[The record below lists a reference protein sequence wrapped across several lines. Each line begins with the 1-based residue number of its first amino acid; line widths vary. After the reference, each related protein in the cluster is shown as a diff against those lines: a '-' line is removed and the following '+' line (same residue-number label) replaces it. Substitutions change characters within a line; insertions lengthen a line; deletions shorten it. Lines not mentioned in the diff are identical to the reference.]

1 MGKDL
6 MIIID
11 GNSLMHRAFYALPP
25 LTNREGLHT
34 NVIYGFVNMI
44 NKLVEKYEPK
54 YMAIAFD
61 RKEPTFRHKEYSE
74 YKAKRL
80 KMPEDMAEQ
89 IPYLKKVIDAMNIKR
104 IEIEGYEADDIIGT
118 ISKLSDAKGINTLIV
133 TGDRDAFQLI
143 TENVHVLIT
152 KKGISEMEEYD
163 KQKLLSQYE
172 ITPEQVIDLKGL
184 MGDAS
189 DNIPGVPGVGEKTA
203 LQLLKQYKNIEEILE
218 NIENIKA
225 NKVRQNVE
233 NNKDLALLSK
243 KLATIVTD
251 APIEISLEDLKYK
264 EPDYDA
270 LSELYSMLDFRS
282 LLVKIK
288 KSSYNNVKDKSEF
301 VIEINNLDNFD
312 DIKNLVDKIIKN
324 GTIVFKISQDD
335 HGKPDFIYIG
345 FEGEQY
351 SIPLNDESKSL
362 IKQVMEDTNIKKAGH
377 DVKSDILLLKKMGI
391 DVQGVGFDTMIGAY
405 LLNPS
410 KPDYRLRN
418 IYKEYF
424 GVDID
429 DYENKEGDKVQ
440 NYGSSVKAI
449 CELMEPMNKKII
461 DMGMEKLFNEVEI
474 PLIEVLADMEFEGFK
489 IDKDRLVELSDL
501 FSQKIDSLT
510 EEIYQLAGESF
521 NINST
526 KQLSFILF
534 EKLQLPPVKKTKT
547 GYSTDVEVLESLSD
561 KHPIIEKILEYRQLL
576 KIKSTYIDG
585 LMNLIDEETGRVHSK
600 FNQTVTAT
608 GRLSSTEPNLQ
619 NIPVKTE
626 KGKEIR
632 KAFVAKSPD
641 YVLVD
646 ADYSQIELRVL
657 AHISGDESLIQSFK
671 NNEDIHTRTA
681 SEVFGVSKDLVTP
694 LMRSRAKAVN
704 FGIIY
709 GISDYGLAR
718 DLKISRKEA
727 KFYINNYFARYP
739 LVKKYMDNIVAEGK
753 KKGYVTT
760 ILNRIRYIPELS
772 SANAVQRSFGERI
785 AMNTPIQGSAADIIK
800 IAMVKVY
807 KELKERKMK
816 SKLILQVH
824 DELIVEAYKDEVE
837 EVMKIVKDK
846 MESAVELR
854 VPLIVDVNYG
864 SSWYDTK

>member
-34 NVIYGFVNMI
+34 NVIYGFANMI
-44 NKLVEKYEPK
+44 NKLVEKYEPQ

-61 RKEPTFRHKEYSE
+61 RKEPTFRHKEYQE

-118 ISKLSDAKGINTLIV
+118 ISKLSDAEGINTLIV

-163 KQKLLSQYE
+163 RQKLLSQYE

-218 NIENIKA
+218 NVENIKA
-225 NKVRQNVE
+225 NKVRQNIE

-251 APIEISLEDLKYK
+251 VPLEIDIEDLKYK

-270 LSELYSMLDFRS
+270 LSRLYSILDFKS
-282 LLVKIK
+282 LLDKIQK
-288 KSSYNNVKDKSEF
+288 PSNNNVKDKPEF
-301 VIEINNLDNFD
+301 VTEVNKLDNLHE
-312 DIKNLVDKIIKN
+312 IKNLVDKIIKN

-335 HGKPDFIYIG
+335 HGRPDFIYVG
-345 FEGEQY
+345 FERQQY
-351 SIPLNDESKSL
+351 SIPLDEESKSL
-362 IKQVMEDTNIKKAGH
+362 IKPVMEDTNIKKAGH
-377 DVKSDILLLKKMGI
+377 DMKSDFILLKKMGI
-391 DVQGVGFDTMIGAY
+391 DVKGAEFDTMIGAY

-410 KPDYRLRN
+410 KPDYRLCN
-418 IYKEYF
+418 VYKEYF
-424 GVDID
+424 GADIY
-429 DYENKEGDKVQ
+429 DYENKEGDKVK

-449 CELMEPMNKKII
+449 CELIDPISKKII

-489 IDKDRLVELSDL
+489 IDKDRLVELSHL
-501 FSQKIDSLT
+501 FSEKIESLT

-534 EKLQLPPVKKTKT
+534 EKLQLHPVKKTKT

-626 KGKEIR
+626 KGREIR

-824 DELIVEAYKDEVE
+824 DELIIEAHKDEVE
-837 EVMKIVKDK
+837 EVMKIVKEK